1 MDKAAVRSKA
11 VVLLLLTCYLLL
23 LGFCNSS
30 MFCFTVLYVHSSF
43 AIILMGKREHDTLL
57 SLSYWYL
64 VIVSGSSS
72 RCHGFVCSL
81 CFWYFLII
89 LTYFFYEILSAKIFC
104 EQVPDLL
111 VWCSHSF
118 LRLSNCNSVKP
129 V

>member
-1 MDKAAVRSKA
+1 MDKAAVRSKAEA

-30 MFCFTVLYVHSSF
+30 MFCFTTVLYVHSSF

-81 CFWYFLII
+81 
-89 LTYFFYEILSAKIFC
+89 
-104 EQVPDLL
+104 
-111 VWCSHSF
+111 
-118 LRLSNCNSVKP
+118 
-129 V
+129 